1 MQTCLIVDD
10 APVIRKIA
18 SRILL
23 QFGLAV
29 ESVANADE
37 AREWIKQN
45 GLPDIAIVA
54 ACPSDSAGP
63 ELVDEMR
70 RMAKGTNLV
79 ILASIVDANLGLMTR
94 LKRAGATDYIY
105 KPFERDALHSWIE
118 PYLESSAAA

>member
-1 MQTCLIVDD
+1 MQTCLVVDD

-18 SRILL
+18 SHILL

-29 ESVANADE
+29 ESVANAEE
-37 AREWIKQN
+37 AREWIKEN

-63 ELVDEMR
+63 QLVDDMR
-70 RMAKGTNLV
+70 RMAKGTGLV

-105 KPFERDALHSWIE
+105 KPFDRDALRSWIK